1 MVMITSVSIDTG
13 SDHRKPTAEVKLASD
28 KTSYERITVE
38 LTEEETAE
46 VIKLVSEIIATR
58 LRMPAIKEKLEAAK
72 SVFPPPP
79 AIIETPTGTASF
91 TPDGYKPDEPKP
103 GIICPI
109 HNVGHDPHQDCP
121 MCAEIASGFNERSR
135 GMKPSDRLDD
145 DIPF

>member
-1 MVMITSVSIDTG
+1 MFTIEKISITHYGACTVQLSSNF
-13 SDHRKPTAEVKLASD
+13 SDHEMTVRLSVEQANEV
-28 KTSYERITVE
+28 E
-38 LTEEETAE
+38 
-46 VIKLVSEIIATR
+46 KLVREMLATE

-109 HNVGHDPHQDCP
+109 HNVGHDLHQDCP